1 MAEVTG
7 NPPKQ
12 SNGPADPFVVQVN
25 WLLGAVGGKDA
36 LAQRCGGLVSVRTLD
51 NWTAGNYPRA
61 KVTGAVRDL
70 DAWAAAHVAGYPAA
84 AGMPRLVDSCGP
96 HRTAAPLP
104 VPVPVEGVLAD
115 RPAPARGRRW
125 LRWTLGAAVLV
136 LVAAA
141 SSVVT
146 LLVEHHEQ

>member
-70 DAWAAAHVAGYPAA
+70 DAWAAAHVPGYPAA
-84 AGMPRLVDSCGP
+84 AGVPRLVDACGP
-96 HRTAAPLP
+96 YRAGTLP
-104 VPVPVEGVLAD
+104 ETPVRPD
-115 RPAPARGRRW
+115 DDPPAPAPGRARGRRW
-125 LRWTLGAAVLV
+125 WRWALGAAALV
-136 LVAAA
+136 L
-141 SSVVT
+141 
-146 LLVEHHEQ
+146 